1 MGSNL
6 NATTTGPLAKLDRI
20 PGDVVAVSD
29 YASLAQERLTPEA
42 AAYLFGGA
50 GDEITLRDNI
60 AAFQRLRLRT
70 RVLRDMS
77 GAGRELRLFNR
88 NFASPVL
95 LAPVAYQTLFHPDGE
110 HATAI
115 AASATRTG
123 LIVSTQAATP
133 IESIARDAEAPLWF
147 QLYIQPDRAFTH
159 DLVRRAEQAGYSAIV
174 VTVDAPVSGLR
185 DRERRAGFTLPSG
198 VEAVN
203 LRGTQPLPPQTAQA
217 GGSMLLGG
225 SLLATAPTWH
235 DLAAL
240 KAVTSLPIL
249 VKGIMTAED
258 AAASIAE
265 GVDGIIV
272 SNHGG
277 RILDTVPATIDV
289 LPEIAFVVGG
299 RVPLL
304 VDGGIR
310 RGTDILK
317 ALALGADAVLIGR
330 AYVYGLAAAG
340 AIGVA
345 HVIQILLAE
354 LEVAMALTGCRR
366 VEDIT
371 SSLIFDR

>member
-88 NFASPVL
+88 SFASPVL

-185 DRERRAGFTLPSG
+185 DRERRAGFTLPSD

-235 DLAAL
+235 DIAAL

-289 LPEIAFVVGG
+289 LPEIASVVGG

-345 HVIQILLAE
+345 HVLQILLAE